1 VPRHTVFSSESVTA
15 GHPDKIC
22 DQISDGIVDAFL
34 YHDPGAE
41 VSAECAVA
49 TGLVF
54 LAVNSVSST
63 SVDITGVA
71 RQVIADIGYSEAYG
85 FDPDT
90 CSVVTSVSHRS
101 QVRGDGARAEGGGS
115 DEGVVATNQASV
127 FGFAC
132 LDTSE
137 RMPLPITLARGLAQR
152 LDEVRRD
159 KTLPYLAPDGK
170 TLVAVELEDRRP
182 VRIHTVIVSV
192 QHTAALGG
200 YGSGGRTRLEADLL
214 EAVIAPVLAGGPIGL
229 DGRTKILINPGG
241 AFLVGGP
248 QRDAGLT
255 GRKNM
260 VDTYGGYARHG
271 GGALSGKDP
280 SHIDRL
286 GAYVARY
293 VARNLVAAE
302 LARQCEVHLSYA
314 LGEAAPLAV
323 SVEAFGTG
331 AAPPEVLERA
341 VTDVIDLRVAA
352 VAARFG
358 LRQLP
363 AQRGGSFYRQLAAY
377 GHFGRPDLDLPWERE
392 DQGRPLARA
401 VRSGGVGSR

>member
-1 VPRHTVFSSESVTA
+1 VFSSESVTA

-54 LAVNSVSST
+54 LAVNSVSSV

-71 RQVIADIGYSEAYG
+71 REVIADIGYTEAFG

-101 QVRGDGARAEGGGS
+101 QGRPDGARRDQGAASGGPL
-115 DEGVVATNQASV
+115 VATHQASV

-132 LDTSE
+132 VDTPE
-137 RMPLPITLARGLAQR
+137 RMPLPITLARGLAQQ
-152 LDEVRRD
+152 LDLVRRD

-200 YGSGGRTRLEADLL
+200 YGSGGRTRLEGDIQAS
-214 EAVIAPVLAGGPIGL
+214 VIAPVFAGAPVGL
-229 DGRTKILINPGG
+229 DARTRILINPGG

-286 GAYVARY
+286 GAYVGRY
-293 VARNLVAAE
+293 VARNLVAAG
-302 LARQCEVHLSYA
+302 LAQHCEVHLSYA
-314 LGEAAPLAV
+314 LGEAEPLVV
-323 SVEAFGTG
+323 SVETFGTG
-331 AAPPEVLERA
+331 AVPDEVLERV
-341 VTDVIDLRVAA
+341 VTEVIDLRLASMVA
-352 VAARFG
+352 RLE

-363 AQRGGSFYRQLAAY
+363 TQQGGRFYRRLAAY

-392 DQGRPLARA
+392 DAAKALARA
-401 VRSGGVGSR
+401 ARSRGGAPR